1 MAVIPEASPAVE
13 NSSGLGTEKAR
24 EARVGFAFIAL
35 PMALFLILQIFAIV
49 YAGYISLWDWGL
61 RGPRDFVGI
70 QNYIDLFTDNVF
82 VSKAIPNTLHFAAI
96 VVPAQIALGLSL
108 AVIVNQKIRGQTF
121 FRAAFYFPAIASS
134 AAIVVLFTFL
144 TQPDGLINTA
154 LGVIGIDTS
163 INWTNDPRT
172 ALPSIE
178 LLVVWTT
185 SGTIMLFYL
194 AALQTI
200 SNEVYEAAAIDGAN
214 WWSAFWSI
222 TFPLLKPAH
231 FFASAVS
238 VIGALQMFDQSFI
251 AGGAD
256 GAPANA
262 LTTVVLYLY
271 RATTRTFE
279 LGYAAAI
286 GVVLLIAI
294 MTLTLIQRRLFGQS
308 DVA

>member
-1 MAVIPEASPAVE
+1 
-13 NSSGLGTEKAR
+13 
-24 EARVGFAFIAL
+24 
-35 PMALFLILQIFAIV
+35 MALFLLLQIFAIV

-61 RGPRDFVGI
+61 RGPRDFVGLE
-70 QNYIDLFTDNVF
+70 NYIDLFTDNVF
-82 VSKAIPNTLHFAAI
+82 VGKAIPNTLHFAAV

-154 LGVIGIDTS
+154 LGCDRHRHEHQL
-163 INWTNDPRT
+163 DERPAAPRCRR
-172 ALPSIE
+172 SSCC
-178 LLVVWTT
+178 VVWTT

-286 GVVLLIAI
+286 GVVLLVAI

-308 DVA
+308 EVA